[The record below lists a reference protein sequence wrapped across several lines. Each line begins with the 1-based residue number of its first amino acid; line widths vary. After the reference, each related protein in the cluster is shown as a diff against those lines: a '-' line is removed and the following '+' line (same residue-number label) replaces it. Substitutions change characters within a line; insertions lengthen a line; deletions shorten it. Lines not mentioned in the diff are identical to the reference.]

1 MLNRVLVIIMVK
13 KSVLEFIKK
22 KSLSTWII
30 VGMVLGVC
38 TGIFFGESC
47 KDLKIIGDIFI
58 NLLQMTILPYIITS
72 LILGI
77 GSLNFHEARNL
88 ALRGGMLLFLFW
100 GTILGTVFLMPLV
113 FPEMNAA
120 SFFSSSMVAELPK
133 PDYLKLYIPSNPFSS
148 MASSMIP
155 AVVLFALC
163 LGVALIGIKEK
174 EPLLHVLSISKDAL
188 IKVAR
193 GVAYLTPIGVFSFAA
208 NAAGTLTMEQFAQLQ
223 VFFVT
228 YMTIAIILTFI
239 LFPLLV
245 SVFTPFSMKEVISYA
260 RAALVTA
267 FTTGNLFIVLP
278 MITEKVKALLAT
290 RADKDDNEN
299 LPDIIIPVTFNF
311 PDAGQLSFLSFILF
325 ASWFAGSLLPVA
337 RYPELGFTGL
347 LSFFGGANLAIPYLL
362 DSYKLSTDYFQLY
375 MVAGIVNGY
384 FATMAASMQLVCF
397 TVICSFWMSGKS
409 HFSLKRLLVNGSFS
423 FGFIALLMILVKIY
437 LAMTTQTTLSQ
448 KSVLDGMKIKN
459 PVEFSVSKIKDD
471 RSLLT
476 KIFQPKNRSNRLQKI
491 KSNKLLRVG
500 FNPNTMPFCFYNSK
514 KELIGYDIQM
524 ANYLA
529 DTLNCK
535 IEFVPFDMDDLT
547 TALENNVFDI
557 AMTGVYVGLS
567 RIDKLDFTDSYM
579 EINPAIIVKDYDK
592 KRFHDLA
599 SVQAAGKV
607 KIAVLKGSLFSEGI
621 KKVFKDAEII
631 SVDNYSDFFTG
642 KVKADML
649 VHSAEQ
655 GYTWT
660 LLYPDYSVIILKEL
674 NRKTR
679 VAYAIAKGDLPFL
692 TYLNYWLNN
701 MKLNNITDVNY
712 DYWILGHVPELK
724 KPRWCIARDVLHWMD

>member
-1 MLNRVLVIIMVK
+1 MQLKCVLK
-13 KSVLEFIKK
+13 FIKS

-30 VGMVLGVC
+30 VGMILGVC
-38 TGIFFGESC
+38 TGIFWGDSC
-47 KDLKIIGDIFI
+47 RHLKIIGDVFI

-77 GSLNFHEARNL
+77 GSLNFQEARNL
-88 ALRGGMLLFLFW
+88 ALRGGVLLFLFW
-100 GTILGTVFLMPLV
+100 GTILGTVFVMPFV
-113 FPEMNAA
+113 FPEMNSA
-120 SFFSSSMVAELPK
+120 SFFSTNMVTELPT
-133 PDYLKLYIPSNPFSS
+133 PDYLKLYIPSNPFNS

-155 AVVLFALC
+155 AVVLFALS
-163 LGVALIGIKEK
+163 LGVALIGVKEK
-174 EPLLHVLSISKDAL
+174 EPLLHVLKISKEAL

-223 VFFVT
+223 VFFFS
-228 YMTIAIILTFI
+228 YMAIAVILTFI

-245 SVFTPFSMKEVISYA
+245 SIFTPFSMKDVISHA

-278 MITEKVKALLAT
+278 MITEKVKTLLAT

-325 ASWFAGSLLPVA
+325 ASWFAGSLIPFTK
-337 RYPELGFTGL
+337 YPELGLSGL

-375 MVAGIVNGY
+375 MVAGIINGY

-397 TVICSFWMSGKS
+397 TVICSYWMAGKS
-409 HFSLKRLLVNGSFS
+409 HFSLKRLIVNGSFS
-423 FGFIALLMILVKIY
+423 FGVIIAFIIALKIY
-437 LAMTTQTTLSQ
+437 LAFTTQTTISQ
-448 KSVLDGMKIKN
+448 KNILDGMTIKDPVEFTISKQKDDRALMTKVFEPKNRTDRLEKIKN
-459 PVEFSVSKIKDD
+459 AKV
-471 RSLLT
+471 
-476 KIFQPKNRSNRLQKI
+476 
-491 KSNKLLRVG
+491 LRVG
-500 FNPNTMPFCFYNSK
+500 FNPNIMPFSFYNEK
-514 KELIGYDIQM
+514 HQLVGYDIQM
-524 ANYLA
+524 AHYLA
-529 DTLNCK
+529 RTLGCK
-535 IEFVPFDMDDLT
+535 IEFVPFDMPDLPSS
-547 TALENNVFDI
+547 LENNVFDI

-567 RIDKLDFTDSYM
+567 RIDKMDFSDSYM
-579 EINPAIIVKDYDK
+579 EINPAVIVKDYDK

-599 SVQAAGKV
+599 KIQKAKHIKV
-607 KIAVLKGSLFSEGI
+607 AVLKGSLFARAV
-621 KKVFKDAEII
+621 KRVFKNAEMITI
-631 SVDNYSDFFTG
+631 DKYEDYFTG

-649 VHSAEQ
+649 IHSAEQ

-660 LLYPDYSVIILKEL
+660 LLYPNYSVVILKEL
-674 NRKTR
+674 KKKTR

-692 TYLNYWLNN
+692 KYINYWLTN
-701 MKLNNITDVNY
+701 MKLNNVTKENY
-712 DYWILGHVPELK
+712 NYWILGQVPELK
-724 KPRWCIARDVLHWMD
+724 QPRWCIARNILHWMD